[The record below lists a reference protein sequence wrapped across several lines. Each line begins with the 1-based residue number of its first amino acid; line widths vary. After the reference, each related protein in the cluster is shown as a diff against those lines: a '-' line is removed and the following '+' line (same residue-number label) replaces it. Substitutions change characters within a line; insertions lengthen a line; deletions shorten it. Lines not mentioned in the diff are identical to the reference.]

1 MITIIISKA
10 LLCISHIGCY
20 PVLIGYNTPIG
31 EYNIQHVIVEN
42 NNKREDVLMIK
53 ESSPGRIVA
62 IHVTPNSKREMLL
75 DEQSKEK
82 VTMGCVNVSKELFDY
97 LVNNYNGDTIK
108 ITN

>member
-1 MITIIISKA
+1 MIKIIISKA

-20 PVLIGYNTPIG
+20 PVLIGHNTPIG
-31 EYNIQHVIVEN
+31 EYNITHVVVEN
-42 NNKREDVLMIK
+42 SGKREDVLMIK
-53 ESSPGRIVA
+53 ESSPGRIIA
-62 IHVTPNSKREMLL
+62 IHTVPNEKRERLL
-75 DEQSKEK
+75 EQQSTDK